1 MNYTRLH
8 NLHGDT
14 HAAGVRDFTRKT
26 LREIMEAQDF
36 STEVFHGHFV
46 SVLRQKEAGDA
57 WRLSRML
64 QKQAGKAF
72 PDEDLRPIFQHK
84 IFARP
89 HIQAVPFELL
99 FKV

>member
-1 MNYTRLH
+1 
-8 NLHGDT
+8 
-14 HAAGVRDFTRKT
+14 
-26 LREIMEAQDF
+26 
-36 STEVFHGHFV
+36 
-46 SVLRQKEAGDA
+46 
-57 WRLSRML
+57 ML